1 MAFQRKIFGKTER
14 EWGMGFRRDGLSLC
28 FFWDWR
34 RNRVRTFFSIGRQRK
49 NKLTHQQTF
58 WSNHSLRRS
67 KIYLRQKRMGLGWK
81 EMDLELV
88 RTENDMECV
97 RGFSVHFGKA
107 VHIFSILR
115 MLFAYLFDQTTP
127 LSRIFEFLAAL
138 WFFFTQN
145 VYLVLLGVCQS
156 VPSFCDNNLN

>member
-1 MAFQRKIFGKTER
+1 MAFQRKIFGKTES
-14 EWGMGFRRDGLSLC
+14 EGKMGFRRDGLSLC
-28 FFWDWR
+28 FLWDWR

-107 VHIFSILR
+107 VVHIFFHIAYVCLSFWSIYAVVENFWISGGLV
-115 MLFAYLFDQTTP
+115 
-127 LSRIFEFLAAL
+127 I
-138 WFFFTQN
+138 FFTQN

-156 VPSFCDNNLN
+156 VPSFCDNNSN

>member
-1 MAFQRKIFGKTER
+1 MAFQRKIFGKTES
-14 EWGMGFRRDGLSLC
+14 EGKMGFRRDGLSLC
-28 FFWDWR
+28 FLWDWR

-49 NKLTHQQTF
+49 NKLTQQQTF

-107 VHIFSILR
+107 VVHIFFHIAYVCLSFWSIYAVVENFWISGGLV
-115 MLFAYLFDQTTP
+115 
-127 LSRIFEFLAAL
+127 I
-138 WFFFTQN
+138 FFTQN

-156 VPSFCDNNLN
+156 VPSFCDNNSN

>member
-1 MAFQRKIFGKTER
+1 MAFQRKIFGKTES
-14 EWGMGFRRDGLSLC
+14 EGKMGFRRDGLSLC
-28 FFWDWR
+28 FLWDWR

-49 NKLTHQQTF
+49 NKLTQQQTF

-107 VHIFSILR
+107 VVHIFFHIAYVCLSFWSIYAVVENFWISGGLVIFFYSKRLSSAIGCVPKCTLFLR
-115 MLFAYLFDQTTP
+115 
-127 LSRIFEFLAAL
+127 
-138 WFFFTQN
+138 
-145 VYLVLLGVCQS
+145 
-156 VPSFCDNNLN
+156 